1 MEQFYP
7 IIEAYL
13 NKELEEAEKIAFEKE
28 CQLDNSPL
36 AKAFAYYLSA
46 QKAAEEARRD
56 EFKKR
61 YHQLE
66 NKKKQVPNNHRWL
79 ALAASILLIVTAFF
93 LWRTS
98 TSYTPETLADK
109 YWQTSKIPEPINQMG
124 ENNDAEKQLS
134 NAFKSFKSKNYTAA
148 LQSLTNISNNDELY
162 SATLRLQGI
171 IEYEQGEY
179 DLAIQ
184 SFTEFLALNKG
195 TKAEVL
201 WFQALA
207 FLKNQQLDKATAN
220 LDEIIQ
226 QNYSIAEDAKELKIA
241 IQNLKSD

>member
-13 NKELEEAEKIAFEKE
+13 NQELDEAEKIAFEKE
-28 CQLDNSPL
+28 CQLENAPL
-36 AKAFAYYLSA
+36 TKAFAHYLSA

-56 EFKKR
+56 KLKNR

-66 NKKKQVPNNHRWL
+66 STKRQLPNNRRWL
-79 ALAASILLIVTAFF
+79 ALAASILFLVTAFF
-93 LWRTS
+93 LWSTS

-109 YWQTSKIPEPINQMG
+109 YWQASKIPEPINQMG
-124 ENNDAEKQLS
+124 ENNVAEKQLS
-134 NAFKSFKSKNYTAA
+134 NAFKSFKSKDYTKA
-148 LQSLTNISNNDELY
+148 LQSLTKISNDNQLY
-162 SATLRLQGI
+162 PTTLRLQGI
-171 IEYEQGEY
+171 IQYEQGEY

-195 TKAEVL
+195 AKAEVL

-207 FLKNQQLDKATAN
+207 FLKNKQLDKATVN

-226 QNYSIAEDAKELKIA
+226 QNYSIAEDAEELKRA
-241 IQNLKSD
+241 IQDLKSD